1 MKREVAWEWV
11 QGAGLEHCAIVSSPR
26 GVEMTGVVVAD
37 WEGRTLA
44 VHYHLQCDAGW
55 HLVRA
60 LVRAAHGGERSERT
74 IEQASSQS
82 WRIDGADA
90 PELAGCEDIDLMATP
105 LTNTLP
111 VKRLQ
116 LAAGQ
121 PREFDVAW
129 VRLPDLRVLR
139 ARQQYTRLDTDAGA
153 ARQVRY
159 RSVDSGFTA
168 DLALDSDGLVIDYP
182 PHWTRIGNRSRD

>member
-1 MKREVAWEWV
+1 
-11 QGAGLEHCAIVSSPR
+11 
-26 GVEMTGVVVAD
+26 
-37 WEGRTLA
+37 
-44 VHYHLQCDAGW
+44 
-55 HLVRA
+55 
-60 LVRAAHGGERSERT
+60 
-74 IEQASSQS
+74 
-82 WRIDGADA
+82 
-90 PELAGCEDIDLMATP
+90 MATP

-129 VRLPDLRVLR
+129 VRLRDLRVLR